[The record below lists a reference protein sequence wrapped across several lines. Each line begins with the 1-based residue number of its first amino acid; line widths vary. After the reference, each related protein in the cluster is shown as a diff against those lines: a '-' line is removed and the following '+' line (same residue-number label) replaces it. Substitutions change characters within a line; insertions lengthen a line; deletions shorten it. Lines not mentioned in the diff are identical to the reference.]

1 LAENAGMHGR
11 NEKLIQHFGH
21 ETSWDKVEYLGVNVC
36 GEYQNGFSRN
46 RECENGDR
54 ISLAQG
60 FVKTA
65 MCPLVSS
72 TDGNL

>member
-1 LAENAGMHGR
+1 MDFPE
-11 NEKLIQHFGH
+11 IGH
-21 ETSWDKVEYLGVNVC
+21 V
-36 GEYQNGFSRN
+36 
-46 RECENGDR
+46 ENGDR

-72 TDGNL
+72 TEGNL